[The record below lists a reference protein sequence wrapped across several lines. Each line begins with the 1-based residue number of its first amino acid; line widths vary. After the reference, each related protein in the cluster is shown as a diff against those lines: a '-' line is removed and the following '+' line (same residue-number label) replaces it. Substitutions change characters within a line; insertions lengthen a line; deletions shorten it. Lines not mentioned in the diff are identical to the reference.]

1 MQETPHLVVLGH
13 EQQVR
18 ERQEMKQ
25 GEAFILN
32 IRADPAGNEGPLE
45 GSKWG
50 KDMANVCRKC
60 FQF

>member
-18 ERQEMKQ
+18 ERQEVKQ
-25 GEAFILN
+25 GEALILN

-50 KDMANVCRKC
+50 
-60 FQF
+60 